1 MFRLPLTC
9 TLLFAC
15 TFEEFSG
22 GTAPSTSYVIT
33 DGDIIQVD
41 TENNDVMA
49 SSSTTAYHQVLDL
62 PEIGL
67 AVFAV
72 DALAIDH
79 ETQTVDEMLRIEQRA
94 AIDPDSDLMQK
105 LRAERMQNIHTLGS
119 VPTNLYEEAQRYH
132 QLNMN
137 LEEEAKL
144 FTSDIMQ
151 NIIVS
156 VDEGASIIYLP
167 LQEDSLPSI
176 TLEALQ
182 YAHTYG
188 VQCFD
193 VNGKTL

>member
-33 DGDIIQVD
+33 EGDIIQVD
-41 TENNDVMA
+41 IDKSDLMT
-49 SSSTTAYHQVLDL
+49 SSTVYNQILDL

-67 AVFAV
+67 AVFEV
-72 DALAIDH
+72 DYVTIENNRQH
-79 ETQTVDEMLRIEQRA
+79 VDELLRIEHRA
-94 AIDPDSDLMQK
+94 SIEPNSDLMQK

-119 VPTNLYEEAQRYH
+119 IPINLYEEAQRYH

-137 LEEEAKL
+137 IEEEAKI
-144 FTSDIMQ
+144 FTSDIMK
-151 NIIVS
+151 NIIDS
-156 VDEGASIIYLP
+156 VDDGASIIYLP
-167 LQEDSLPSI
+167 VQEESIPSI
-176 TLEALQ
+176 TFEALQ
-182 YAHTYG
+182 YAQDYG

-193 VNGKTL
+193 VDGKTI

>member
-22 GTAPSTSYVIT
+22 GTAPSASYVIT
-33 DGDIIQVD
+33 EGDIIQAD
-41 TENNDVMA
+41 IDNSDMMA
-49 SSSTTAYHQVLDL
+49 SSSTTTYNQVLDL

-67 AVFAV
+67 VVVEVEAQAV
-72 DALAIDH
+72 DNN
-79 ETQTVDEMLRIEQRA
+79 TQTVDEILRIEQRES
-94 AIDPDSDLMQK
+94 IDPNSDLMQK
-105 LRAERMQNIHTLGS
+105 LRAERMHNIHTLGS
-119 VPTNLYEEAQRYH
+119 IPSNLYEEAQRYH

-137 LEEEAKL
+137 LEEEVKL

-176 TLEALQ
+176 TFEALQ
-182 YAHTYG
+182 YAHTYR